1 MSIFWNFGLLD
12 RILYTGSSILID
24 TKASKRI
31 ITTTMSSNAN
41 RPHVDECVG
50 TLLIPSTD
58 LQELSHTSSPKS
70 FAPGLVNIKKRV
82 TVGSLMVQSS
92 DLNTTPQDN
101 TLPES
106 SVKTLQ
112 RRITKRLQGPAP
124 DDSEADSW
132 AD

>member
-1 MSIFWNFGLLD
+1 
-12 RILYTGSSILID
+12 
-24 TKASKRI
+24 
-31 ITTTMSSNAN
+31 MSSNSS

-58 LQELSHTSSPKS
+58 LQELSNTPSSKS
-70 FAPGLVNIKKRV
+70 SAGLVSIKKRV
-82 TVGSLMVQSS
+82 TVGSLLVQTS
-92 DLNTTPQDN
+92 DLNTTVQDN

-106 SVKTLQ
+106 SVKILR
-112 RRITKRLQGPAP
+112 RRITKSLQGPAP